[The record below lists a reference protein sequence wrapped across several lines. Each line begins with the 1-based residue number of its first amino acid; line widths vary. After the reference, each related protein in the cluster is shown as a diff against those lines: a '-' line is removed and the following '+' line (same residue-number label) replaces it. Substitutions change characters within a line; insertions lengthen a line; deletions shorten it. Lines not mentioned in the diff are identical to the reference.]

1 MGTERTVIT
10 AIISKKVRTPRE
22 LRKLFSKR
30 FNRYDDDM
38 NGSNDE
44 PLDNEFYTLAEYR
57 QKGYK
62 SNFEGMAHEV
72 MDKYDLDEP
81 ITEEVIKK
89 AFDEFIKLWLK
100 VDRHYRLEEL
110 VVRYNTENQKV
121 RAVVVFTL
129 SC

>member
-1 MGTERTVIT
+1 MGTERTIIT

-22 LRKLFSKR
+22 LRNLFSKR